1 MMTTAPTRAKCGP
14 RARENSIMNKL
25 VFSAAIVAIS
35 VSSFAQV
42 FDMGNNLEHRSI
54 DVSGGA
60 GVQGSTIPVY
70 EDMGGTFSA
79 FAANTNLGF
88 EDYNAIGTDPVNMVA
103 LRFIGGVTTAGT
115 TLNFAFFNPDTSP
128 ATNFNVTFGT
138 AGNFIWTITVGS
150 IIVPNDG
157 ILQITGVSG
166 ATGRWFMSDAA
177 PTVGSTDFNYGMGSG
192 LVPQRN
198 GKFAIDTVPEPASM
212 IALGLG
218 LAGAIARKRK
228 K

>member
-1 MMTTAPTRAKCGP
+1 
-14 RARENSIMNKL
+14 MNKL

-54 DVSGGA
+54 DVSGGT

-70 EDMGGTFSA
+70 QDMTGTFAA
-79 FAANTNLGF
+79 FAPSANLGF
-88 EDYNAIGTDPVNMVA
+88 EDYNAIGTDPVNMIA
-103 LRFIGGVTTAGT
+103 LRFIGGVTTAGS
-115 TLNFAFFNPDTSP
+115 TLNFAFFNADTSP
-128 ATNFNVTFGT
+128 ATNFNVTFGQ
-138 AGNFIWTITVGS
+138 AGNFIWTITLNSTV
-150 IIVPNDG
+150 VPNDG
-157 ILQITGVSG
+157 ILQISGVNG
-166 ATGRWFMSDAA
+166 ATGQWFLSADTPSIGTNNPAF
-177 PTVGSTDFNYGMGSG
+177 GSGSG
-192 LVPQRN
+192 LNPQRTQ
-198 GKFAIDTVPEPASM
+198 KFAIDTVPEPASM